1 MKCPGQDTR
10 YWDSNA
16 IFNVNCPSCGHPEE
30 FFKDES
36 SRKCKKCGYR
46 IMNPKMDKGCAAYC
60 KFAEQCLGEL
70 SNDRPADELSSLKD
84 RVAVE
89 MKQYFGSDAR
99 RINHANKVAQ
109 YGEQIA
115 KELNADMAVV
125 YSAAYLHDIG
135 IKDAERIYN
144 SNSAKYQEELGP
156 GIARGILSQLNAGK
170 ELIDKVCDIIGHHH
184 HPRETETSE
193 FKALF
198 DADQIVNIEEDEK
211 DADKEKIARMIENRL
226 LTDSGRV
233 LARKALL

>member
-10 YWDSNA
+10 YWDKNA
-16 IFNVNCPSCGHPEE
+16 IFNVNCPLCGHPEE

-36 SRKCKKCGYR
+36 SRKCKKCGYP
-46 IMNPKMDKGCAAYC
+46 IPNPKMDKGCAAYC

-70 SNDRPADELSSLKD
+70 AKDDEGASLKE
-84 RVAVE
+84 RVAEE
-89 MKQYFGSDAR
+89 MRLYFGSDAR

-109 YGEQIA
+109 YAELLA
-115 KELNADMAVV
+115 KELNADIAVV

-156 GIARGILSQLNAGK
+156 DIAAGILSKLKAEK

-184 HPRETETSE
+184 HPKECESNE
-193 FKALF
+193 FKAVF

-211 DADKEKIARMIENRL
+211 NAVKEKIVRMIEKRL
-226 LTDSGRV
+226 LTEAGRLLAMKV
-233 LARKALL
+233 LL